1 MTQHRKSPEHDFWHR
16 RIEPAILETIKAHPD
31 WFVIRVDEDRRVIVN
46 SLAKRIVGHVVAAVR
61 ERHGEAVGKAG

>member
-1 MTQHRKSPEHDFWHR
+1 MTQHRKSPEHEFWHR

-31 WFVIRVDEDRRVIVN
+31 WFVIGADEDKRVIVN

-61 ERHGEAVGKAG
+61 ERQGAAAGKPG